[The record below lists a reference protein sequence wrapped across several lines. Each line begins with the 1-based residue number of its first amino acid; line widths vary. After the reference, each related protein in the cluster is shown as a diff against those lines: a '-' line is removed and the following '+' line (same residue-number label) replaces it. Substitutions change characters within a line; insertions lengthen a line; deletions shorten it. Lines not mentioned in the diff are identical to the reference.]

1 MNDRWRAIAIVLAVI
16 LALLGG
22 LSAAIVLNE
31 GPGPTPLPSPTTA
44 AGASASPSAGASN
57 LASIAPPTPTGS
69 APAASP
75 TAVPSPTPQ
84 ANLTTIVYTA
94 MKLNAQ
100 TGPNAG
106 AIRTFSFVTEG
117 PGTVVAATKSTTPSG
132 RAILCLKP
140 AGGTAICRT
149 SSAAT
154 LTGTTTRAKTNWLVT
169 ASGSGVDAPTL
180 DLTLTFGTAHPS
192 VTLTNGRFDGAAFP
206 YNGVTFKLTAR
217 TAGSITVKADWGG
230 HPFTY
235 ALLVEPASTPAHGI
249 PPSGNSTNATATFPA
264 LAATAYNGT
273 LVNQDDGFGTT
284 GLTMTV
290 SWP

>member
-1 MNDRWRAIAIVLAVI
+1 LNDRWRSIAIVLAVI

-22 LSAAIVLNE
+22 LSAAIVLTGE
-31 GPGPTPLPSPTTA
+31 PGPTALPSSTTA
-44 AGASASPSAGASN
+44 AGASASPSAGTSS
-57 LASIAPPTPTGS
+57 LASSVPPSPTGS

-106 AIRTFSFVTEG
+106 AIRTFAFTTEG

-140 AGGTAICRT
+140 AGGSAICRT
-149 SSAAT
+149 STAAT
-154 LTGTTTRAKTNWLVT
+154 LTGTTTRPKTNWIVT
-169 ASGSGVDAPTL
+169 ASGNGGDAPTL
-180 DLTLTFGTAHPS
+180 DISLTFGTAHPS
-192 VTLTNGRFDGAAFP
+192 VTLTNGRFDGAAFA
-206 YNGVTFKLTAR
+206 YDGVTFRLTAR
-217 TAGSITVKADWGG
+217 AAGSITVKADWGG

-235 ALLVEPASTPAHGI
+235 ALLVEPSSTPAHGI
-249 PPSGNSTNATATFPA
+249 APSGNSTNVNATFPVV
-264 LAATAYNGT
+264 AATAYNGT